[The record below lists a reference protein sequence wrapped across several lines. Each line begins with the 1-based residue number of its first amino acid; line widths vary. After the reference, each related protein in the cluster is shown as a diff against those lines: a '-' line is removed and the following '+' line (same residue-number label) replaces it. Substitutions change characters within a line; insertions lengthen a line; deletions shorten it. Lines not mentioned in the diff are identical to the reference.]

1 MRPRLRILAI
11 ISFAFCF
18 YSTKQ
23 VMAAGL
29 VWFEASPI
37 STNASVTQNGAP
49 GAALD
54 LACDLNQ
61 GLSCAWNVVALYQI
75 LDGGAF
81 SWAVE
86 LGTTDPLDDGKFVAG
101 SIEVSVSALSQHIQ
115 PTISN
120 QGGGLL
126 VSAAASTL
134 STPSPPPGLY
144 TLFHFI
150 LAKQKAAV
158 DHQVSNIYAAVGPLE
173 FGGNDPGGFDFY
185 EVIQFGPNAPIAG
198 YNSGPW
204 PYGALPL
211 PVITVTNIPEPASFV
226 CLIAGCL
233 LLTRTRNRASAAE
246 SHSVILRPL
255 LPRVRELL
263 IGT

>member
-1 MRPRLRILAI
+1 MRPRLGTLAI
-11 ISFAFCF
+11 ISFPFFFLSAN
-18 YSTKQ
+18 Q

-61 GLSCAWNVVALYQI
+61 GLSCAWTVAVQFQI
-75 LDGGAF
+75 LDNGVF
-81 SWAVE
+81 SWAIE

-101 SIEVSVSALSQHIQ
+101 SIEVPVSPVSFEIE
-115 PTISN
+115 PTIIN
-120 QGGGLL
+120 QDGGLL
-126 VSAAASTL
+126 VSAAATSL
-134 STPSPPPGLY
+134 PGPPPPPGLY
-144 TLFHFI
+144 TLFSFI
-150 LAKQKAAV
+150 LAKQKPAI
-158 DHQVSNIYAAVGPLE
+158 DHQVSNIFAAVGPVE
-173 FGGNDPGGFDFY
+173 FSGNDPGGFDFY

-226 CLIAGCL
+226 CLITGCL
-233 LLTRTRNRASAAE
+233 LLTRTRNRASAADR
-246 SHSVILRPL
+246 IP
-255 LPRVRELL
+255 
-263 IGT
+263 